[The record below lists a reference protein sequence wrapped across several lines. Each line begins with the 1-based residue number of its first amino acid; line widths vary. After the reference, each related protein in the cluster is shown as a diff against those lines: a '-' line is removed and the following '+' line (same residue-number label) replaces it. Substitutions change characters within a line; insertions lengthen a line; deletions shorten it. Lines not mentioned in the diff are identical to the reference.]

1 MSTLALRGPARV
13 VVLQHRRVLWITGAL
28 ALVGI
33 VLMGVAW
40 WVTSAAATTFD
51 GTGCSVRH
59 TVHGCGIAVRHFL
72 SVELYFNHLLGYAG
86 AAMMVL
92 PAAFGVFV
100 AGPMIGR
107 ELEDGTY
114 RLSWSQ
120 SVSPAR
126 WLTAKLAVPAVLT
139 VSGVSV
145 LSAVYG
151 WAWFRARG
159 TNYPVQ
165 WFEPQVYGAMGPA
178 PVGYALLCLALGA
191 LAAVLVRRTLP
202 AMAVTAAAYAA
213 VVVVMNAVRG
223 SLWPMRTDTTAL
235 GREIR
240 YPSAASDVSV
250 GWMTGGGTRLGDATC
265 SGAADVDACMAR
277 HGAVSQYVDYHP
289 TSHFWP
295 LQLIETGIL
304 LVLTAVAVALA
315 FRVLRR
321 SHG

>member
-13 VVLQHRRVLWITGAL
+13 VVLQHRRTLWITGAL
-28 ALVGI
+28 ALAGI
-33 VLMGVAW
+33 VLMGAAW

-51 GTGCSVRH
+51 DTGCSVRH
-59 TVHGCGIAVRHFL
+59 TVHGCGVAVRHFL
-72 SVELYFNHLLGYAG
+72 GVELYFNHLLGYAG
-86 AAMMVL
+86 VAMMAL

-107 ELEDGTY
+107 ELEGGTY

-139 VSGVSV
+139 VAGVSV
-145 LSAVYG
+145 LSAVYA
-151 WAWFRARG
+151 WAWSLARG
-159 TNYPVQ
+159 TNYPVP

-178 PVGYALLCLALGA
+178 PVGYSLLCLALGA
-191 LAAVLVRRTLP
+191 LAAVLVRRALP
-202 AMAVTAAAYAA
+202 AMAVTAAAYAV

-223 SLWPMRTDTTAL
+223 GLWPMRTDTTSL

-265 SGAADVDACMAR
+265 VRADDVDACMAR
-277 HGAVSQYVDYHP
+277 HGAVSRYVDYHP
-289 TSHFWP
+289 ASHFWP

-304 LVLTAVAVALA
+304 LVLAAAAVAVA

>member
-1 MSTLALRGPARV
+1 
-13 VVLQHRRVLWITGAL
+13 
-28 ALVGI
+28 
-33 VLMGVAW
+33 MGVAW

-139 VSGVSV
+139 VAGVSV

-165 WFEPQVYGAMGPA
+165 WFEPQAYGAMGPA

-202 AMAVTAAAYAA
+202 AMAVTAAAYAV

-265 SGAADVDACMAR
+265 INASDVDACMAR

-289 TSHFWP
+289 ASHFWP

-304 LVLTAVAVALA
+304 LVLAAVAVALA

>member
-139 VSGVSV
+139 VAGVSV

-165 WFEPQVYGAMGPA
+165 WFEPQAYGAMGPA

-202 AMAVTAAAYAA
+202 AMAVTAAAYAV

-265 SGAADVDACMAR
+265 INASDVDACMAR

-289 TSHFWP
+289 ASHFWP

-304 LVLTAVAVALA
+304 LVLAAVAVALA

>member
-72 SVELYFNHLLGYAG
+72 SVELYFNQLLGYAG

-92 PAAFGVFV
+92 PAAFGMFV

-139 VSGVSV
+139 VAGVSV

-202 AMAVTAAAYAA
+202 AMALTAAAYA
-213 VVVVMNAVRG
+213 VVVLVMNSVRSG
-223 SLWPMRTDTTAL
+223 LWPMRTDTTPL
-235 GREIR
+235 GNELR

-265 SGAADVDACMAR
+265 INASDVDACMAR
-277 HGAVSQYVDYHP
+277 HGAVSQYIDYHP
-289 TSHFWP
+289 AAHFWP

-304 LVLTAVAVALA
+304 LVLAAAAVAVA

-321 SHG
+321 RHA

>member
-1 MSTLALRGPARV
+1 MSALALRGPARV

-28 ALVGI
+28 ALAGI
-33 VLMGVAW
+33 ALVAVAW
-40 WVTSAAATTFD
+40 WVTSTAATTFS

-59 TVHGCGIAVRHFL
+59 TVHGCGIPVRHFL
-72 SVELYFNHLLGYAG
+72 SVELHFNHLLGYAG
-86 AAMMVL
+86 VAMMVL
-92 PAAFGVFV
+92 PAAVGLFV

-120 SVSPAR
+120 SVTPTR
-126 WLTAKLAVPAVLT
+126 WLAAKLAVPAVLT
-139 VSGVSV
+139 VAGVSV
-145 LSAVYG
+145 LSAVYA
-151 WAWFRARG
+151 WAWSRARG

-191 LAAVLVRRTLP
+191 LAAVLIRRTLP
-202 AMAVTAAAYAA
+202 AMAVTAVAYAA
-213 VVVVMNAVRG
+213 VVLVMNSVRSG
-223 SLWPMRTDTTAL
+223 LWPMRTDTTAL
-235 GREIR
+235 GREFR
-240 YPSAASDVSV
+240 YPSEASDVSV
-250 GWMTGGGTRLGDATC
+250 GWMTGGGTRLDDATC
-265 SGAADVDACMAR
+265 VSAGDFDGCMAR
-277 HGAVSQYVDYHP
+277 HGAAAQYVDYHP
-289 TSHFWP
+289 ASHFWP

-304 LVLTAVAVALA
+304 LVLAAAAVAVA

>member
-139 VSGVSV
+139 VAGVSV

-250 GWMTGGGTRLGDATC
+250 GWMTGGGTRLGDTTC